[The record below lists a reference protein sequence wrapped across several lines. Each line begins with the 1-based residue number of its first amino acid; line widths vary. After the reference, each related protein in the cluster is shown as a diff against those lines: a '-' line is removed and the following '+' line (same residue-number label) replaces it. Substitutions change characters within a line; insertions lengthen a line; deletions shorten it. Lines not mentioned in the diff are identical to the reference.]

1 MAMLGWGKFRIKTA
15 MAISYEHNYPGPPW
29 YQFNGHLQTILA
41 AFGGPEV
48 MYRRERLELDD
59 GDFLDIDWLQQQH
72 AANSLVILTHGLEGN
87 SQRPYI
93 RSAAHF
99 FHERGWD
106 VIAWNCRSCSGEM
119 NRTLRLY
126 HHGEISDIHTVTT
139 HALDQGQYQQVV
151 FVGYSMGGAMLTKYL
166 SVHHQ
171 TLPDAVLGGIAFSSP
186 FDLAAGVDALEL
198 PGNGIYKKR
207 FLRQLGGKLQDKA
220 KRFPGVI
227 DISRLAH
234 VKTWRD
240 FDEWFTAPL
249 LQLSSAKE
257 FYDIASAKNFVNTLN
272 RPVLAVNALND
283 PIITDDCLPLAEAP
297 NHPFLHLEITEEGG
311 HVGYQMRGQKGRNW
325 MNLRAWE
332 EIEKWVGE

>member
-1 MAMLGWGKFRIKTA
+1 
-15 MAISYEHNYPGPPW
+15 MAISYQHTYPGPPW

-48 MYRRERLELDD
+48 EYRRERLELAD

-72 AANSLVILTHGLEGN
+72 PASSLIILTHGLEGN

-106 VIAWNCRSCSGEM
+106 VLAWNCRSCSGEM
-119 NRTLRLY
+119 NRTPRLY
-126 HHGEISDIHTVTT
+126 HHGEIEDIHTVTE
-139 HALDQGQYQQVV
+139 HALAHGEYNQVV
-151 FVGYSMGGAMLTKYL
+151 FVGYSMGGAMLCKYL

-171 TLPDAVLGGIAFSSP
+171 TLPDSILGGIAFSSP

-198 PGNGIYKKR
+198 PGNKIYKKR

-220 KRFPGVI
+220 KRFPGII
-227 DISRLAH
+227 DITQLAH

-249 LQLSSAKE
+249 LQLPSANA
-257 FYDIASAKNFVNTLN
+257 FYEIASAKNFMHTLN

-283 PIITDDCLPLAEAP
+283 PIITDDCLPFEQAP
-297 NHPFLHLEITEEGG
+297 QHPFFQLEITEQGG
-311 HVGYQMRGQKGRNW
+311 HVGYMMRGRQEKNW
-325 MNLRAWE
+325 MNLRAWA
-332 EIEKWVGE
+332 EIEKWTG